1 MRREDRGKREA
12 KSTYSPFVMA
22 VDVAFVRWLARDGCR
37 KSGWRD
43 ATWVGS
49 ETSRELE
56 AEYRLEGE
64 RKLAGMGPG

>member
-1 MRREDRGKREA
+1 VRREDRDKREA

-22 VDVAFVRWLARDGCR
+22 VDLAFVRWLARDACR
-37 KSGWRD
+37 KSGWTD

-56 AEYRLEGE
+56 AEY
-64 RKLAGMGPG
+64 KL